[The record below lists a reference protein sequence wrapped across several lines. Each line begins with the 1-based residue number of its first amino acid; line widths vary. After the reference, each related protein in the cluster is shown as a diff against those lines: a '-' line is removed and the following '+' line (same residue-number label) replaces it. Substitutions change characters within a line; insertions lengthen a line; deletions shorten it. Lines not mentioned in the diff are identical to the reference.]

1 MLGGL
6 LIIAVASAAAGAG
19 MGRVVGRRARML
31 MFIGGIE
38 AALLALGLRWLAARP
53 GDPVNAPAAA
63 ELLTPVLFG
72 IAAVAVP
79 FALGSW
85 WARP

>member
-6 LIIAVASAAAGAG
+6 LIIAAASAGAGAG
-19 MGRVVGRRARML
+19 MGRVVSRRARML

-38 AALLALGLRWLAARP
+38 AGLIALALRWLAARP
-53 GDPVNAPAAA
+53 GDPVIAPSAA
-63 ELLTPVLFG
+63 EVLTPVLLG

-79 FALGSW
+79 FALGAW